1 ACCPRRLQG
10 CLRTGRDSDEQAPML
25 KMLVRRAGQSVIV
38 VILVT
43 LFVFLTTF
51 LTGDPAGLML
61 GEGATQQQIEEFRTR
76 MGFDEP
82 VLVQY
87 GTFLWRAVRGDFG
100 TSLYY
105 QEPNVKL
112 IAERLPATLQLA
124 ALSLSLGTAL
134 AIPAGVLAA
143 SRRNTWVDS
152 LVMNFALVGQAA
164 PVFWIG
170 SLAIMFFSVMLGWF
184 PASGRGTA
192 AHLVLPTLTL
202 AMFPLAYNVRLIRSS
217 TLEVLGQDFMRTA
230 RAKGV
235 PTAPLL
241 FKHALRNA
249 VGPSLTVIGIQL
261 GTFVG
266 GSVITETVFSWPGV
280 GRLAIQAILT
290 KDFPLLQTIVAFLAL
305 GFVLVNALVDIA
317 QGFIDPRVRY

>member
-1 ACCPRRLQG
+1 
-10 CLRTGRDSDEQAPML
+10 ML

>member
-1 ACCPRRLQG
+1 
-10 CLRTGRDSDEQAPML
+10 ML

-164 PVFWIG
+164 PVFWTG

>member
-1 ACCPRRLQG
+1 
-10 CLRTGRDSDEQAPML
+10 
-25 KMLVRRAGQSVIV
+25 MLVMLARRAVQAVFV

-61 GEGATQQQIEEFRTR
+61 GEGATQEQISEFRTR
-76 MGFDEP
+76 MGFDRP
-82 VLVQY
+82 LLVQY
-87 GTFLWRAVRGDFG
+87 ATFLGRAVRGDFG

-105 QEPNVKL
+105 QESNVAL
-112 IAERLPATLQLA
+112 VTQRLPATLQLA
-124 ALSLSLGTAL
+124 ALSLTLGTL
-134 AIPAGVLAA
+134 IAIPAGIIAA
-143 SRRNTWVDS
+143 WRRNSWIDTA
-152 LVMNFALVGQAA
+152 VMNFALIGQAA
-164 PVFWIG
+164 PVFWLG
-170 SLAIMFFSVMLGWF
+170 SLAIMVFSVMLGWF
-184 PASGRGTA
+184 PASGRGTI

-217 TLEVLGQDFMRTA
+217 TLEVLGLDFIRTA
-230 RAKGV
+230 KAKGV
-235 PTAPLL
+235 PSRLVL

-266 GSVITETVFSWPGV
+266 GSVITETIFSWPGV
-280 GRLAIQAILT
+280 GRLAIQAIVT
-290 KDFPLLQTIVAFLAL
+290 KDFPLLQTIVAFLAV

-317 QGFIDPRVRY
+317 QGMVDPRLRY

>member
-1 ACCPRRLQG
+1 
-10 CLRTGRDSDEQAPML
+10 ML

-61 GEGATQQQIEEFRTR
+61 GEGATQQQIEEFRSR

>member
-1 ACCPRRLQG
+1 
-10 CLRTGRDSDEQAPML
+10 ML
-25 KMLVRRAGQSVIV
+25 KMLARRAVQAVFV

-61 GEGATQQQIEEFRTR
+61 GEGATQAQIEEFRTR
-76 MGFDEP
+76 MGFDRP
-82 VLVQY
+82 LLVQY
-87 GTFLWRAVRGDFG
+87 GSFLTRAVRGDFG
-100 TSLYY
+100 VSLYF
-105 QEPNVKL
+105 QESNVQL
-112 IAERLPATLQLA
+112 VAQRLPATLQLA
-124 ALSLSLGTAL
+124 ALALGLGTLL
-134 AIPAGVLAA
+134 AIPAGIVAA
-143 SRRNTWVDS
+143 WRRNTWLDS
-152 LVMNFALVGQAA
+152 LIMNVALVGQAA
-164 PVFWIG
+164 PVFWLG
-170 SLAIMFFSVMLGWF
+170 SLAIMVFSVMLGWF

-217 TLEVLGQDFMRTA
+217 TLEVLNLDFIRTA

-235 PTAPLL
+235 APRAVL

-280 GRLAIQAILT
+280 GRLAIQAIVT
-290 KDFPLLQTIVAFLAL
+290 KDFPLLQTIVAFLAI

-317 QGFIDPRVRY
+317 QGAVDPRVRY

>member
-1 ACCPRRLQG
+1 
-10 CLRTGRDSDEQAPML
+10 ML
-25 KMLVRRAGQSVIV
+25 KMLARRAVQAVFV

-61 GEGATQQQIEEFRTR
+61 GEGATQAQIAEFRTR
-76 MGFDEP
+76 MGFDQP
-82 VLVQY
+82 LLVQY
-87 GTFLWRAVRGDFG
+87 GSFLARAVQGDFG
-100 TSLYY
+100 VSLYF
-105 QEPNVKL
+105 QESNVGL
-112 IAERLPATLQLA
+112 VAQRLPATLQLA
-124 ALSLSLGTAL
+124 ALALGLGTLL
-134 AIPAGVLAA
+134 AIPAGIVAA
-143 SRRNTWVDS
+143 WRRNTWLDS
-152 LVMNFALVGQAA
+152 LIMNVALVGQAA
-164 PVFWIG
+164 PVFWLG
-170 SLAIMFFSVMLGWF
+170 SLAIMVFSVMLGWF

-217 TLEVLGQDFMRTA
+217 TLEVLSLDFIRTA

-235 PTAPLL
+235 APRAVL

-280 GRLAIQAILT
+280 GRLAIQAIVT
-290 KDFPLLQTIVAFLAL
+290 KDFPLLQTIVAFLAI

-317 QGFIDPRVRY
+317 QGAVDPRVRY

>member
-1 ACCPRRLQG
+1 
-10 CLRTGRDSDEQAPML
+10 ML
-25 KMLVRRAGQSVIV
+25 KMLARRAVQAVFV

-61 GEGATQQQIEEFRTR
+61 GEGATQAQIEEFRTR
-76 MGFDEP
+76 MGFDRP
-82 VLVQY
+82 LLVQY
-87 GTFLWRAVRGDFG
+87 GSFLTRAVRGDFG
-100 TSLYY
+100 VSLYF
-105 QEPNVKL
+105 QESNVQL
-112 IAERLPATLQLA
+112 VAQRLPATLQLA
-124 ALSLSLGTAL
+124 ALALGLGTLL
-134 AIPAGVLAA
+134 AIPAGIVAA
-143 SRRNTWVDS
+143 WRRNTWLDS
-152 LVMNFALVGQAA
+152 LIMNVALVGQAA
-164 PVFWIG
+164 PVFWLG
-170 SLAIMFFSVMLGWF
+170 SLAIMVFSVMLGWF

-217 TLEVLGQDFMRTA
+217 TLEVLNLDFIRTA

-235 PTAPLL
+235 APRVVL

-280 GRLAIQAILT
+280 GRLAIQAIVT
-290 KDFPLLQTIVAFLAL
+290 KDFPLLQTIVAFLAI

-317 QGFIDPRVRY
+317 QGAVDPRVRY

>member
-1 ACCPRRLQG
+1 
-10 CLRTGRDSDEQAPML
+10 ML
-25 KMLVRRAGQSVIV
+25 KMLARRAVQAVFV

-61 GEGATQQQIEEFRTR
+61 GEGATQSQIEEFRTR
-76 MGFDEP
+76 MGFDRP
-82 VLVQY
+82 LLVQY
-87 GTFLWRAVRGDFG
+87 GSFLTRAVRGDFG
-100 TSLYY
+100 VSLYF
-105 QEPNVKL
+105 QESNVQL
-112 IAERLPATLQLA
+112 VAQRLPATLQLA
-124 ALSLSLGTAL
+124 ALALGLGTLL
-134 AIPAGVLAA
+134 AIPAGIVAA
-143 SRRNTWVDS
+143 WRRNTWLDS
-152 LVMNFALVGQAA
+152 LIMNVALVGQAA
-164 PVFWIG
+164 PVFWLG
-170 SLAIMFFSVMLGWF
+170 SLAIMVFSVMLGWF

-217 TLEVLGQDFMRTA
+217 TLEVLNLDFIRTA

-235 PTAPLL
+235 APRVVL

-280 GRLAIQAILT
+280 GRLAIQAIVT
-290 KDFPLLQTIVAFLAL
+290 KDFPLLQTIVAFLAI

-317 QGFIDPRVRY
+317 QGAVDPRVRY